1 MAWFL
6 ITHIFS
12 TLLELVGT
20 GRLSER
26 LKDLE
31 ILILRHQLDLL
42 ERKQNTP
49 IKPNHAAKM
58 TRTLQILCTT
68 PFCSSTP
75 CPQEHCANFAHSA
88 S

>member
-26 LKDLE
+26 QKDLE
-31 ILILRHQLDLL
+31 ILILRHQLDIL
-42 ERKQNTP
+42 ERKQKTP
-49 IKPNHAAKM
+49 VKPNHGYPRPRFEM
-58 TRTLQILCTT
+58 
-68 PFCSSTP
+68 CSTVMVLYP
-75 CPQEHCANFAHSA
+75 HPIVAVLLAGVI
-88 S
+88 